1 MIKGWCCQPP
11 QAADTEAQLPQPR
24 TERPKL
30 WCAEGCRLLTAAII
44 SSKPLSWSFLFWQK
58 LTETWWQAKLVRI
71 TWPHGDQQLLPSLA
85 RAEEKS
91 MKTKVVMSSHH
102 KNRTARLK
110 VVQSIK
116 SFILRP
122 QNWAEFTI
130 SFCQRRPDNYASG
143 SDKKA
148 GLGFTSL
155 VINTQISLLLL
166 AANMLEICQ

>member
-1 MIKGWCCQPP
+1 MIKGWCCWPP

-44 SSKPLSWSFLFWQK
+44 SSKLLSWSFLFWQK

-91 MKTKVVMSSHH
+91 MKETMVMNSHH
-102 KNRTARLK
+102 KNRTVGLK
-110 VVQSIK
+110 FLV
-116 SFILRP
+116 LRT

-166 AANMLEICQ
+166 AANM